1 MFFPKEQN
9 VLDQYN
15 LAKNVLDQS
24 FSPNVIA
31 RKACEA
37 IDVQRRV
44 VFFSL
49 RANVYT
55 GIRGVVLVVVVACAI
70 FYLSKKS
77 FCARVEFLSSLLL
90 LLLLLFLG
98 TTTRNGGGL
107 FLLLRFV
114 GAHSRV
120 IHDGR
125 RRDLP
130 SVRFFQLRCGIL
142 TGLIAKQTFSVRVA
156 LIVDD
161 YGSFAVVHP
170 LG

>member
-1 MFFPKEQN
+1 M
-9 VLDQYN
+9 LDQYN

-70 FYLSKKS
+70 FYLSK
-77 FCARVEFLSSLLL
+77 
-90 LLLLLFLG
+90 
-98 TTTRNGGGL
+98 TRSI
-107 FLLLRFV
+107 FAFIFIV
-114 GAHSRV
+114 VVVVVSWYYYSRW
-120 IHDGR
+120 
-125 RRDLP
+125 
-130 SVRFFQLRCGIL
+130 
-142 TGLIAKQTFSVRVA
+142 
-156 LIVDD
+156 
-161 YGSFAVVHP
+161 
-170 LG
+170 

>member
-1 MFFPKEQN
+1 MW
-9 VLDQYN
+9 
-15 LAKNVLDQS
+15 
-24 FSPNVIA
+24 
-31 RKACEA
+31 RKAREA
-37 IDVQRRV
+37 IDAQRRIE
-44 VFFSL
+44 FSFHYAL
-49 RANVYT
+49 MYNP
-55 GIRGVVLVVVVACAI
+55 GIRGVVLVVVVVACAI
-70 FYLSKKS
+70 FYLSKTQIVYL
-77 FCARVEFLSSLLL
+77 RLFLSSS
-90 LLLLLFLG
+90 LLLLFLG
-98 TTTRNGGGL
+98 TTTRGGNL

-120 IHDGR
+120 IHDGI

-130 SVRFFQLRCGIL
+130 SVRFFQLRRGIL

>member
-1 MFFPKEQN
+1 MRF
-9 VLDQYN
+9 
-15 LAKNVLDQS
+15 AK
-24 FSPNVIA
+24 
-31 RKACEA
+31 KACEA
-37 IDVQRRV
+37 IDVQRRLD
-44 VFFSL
+44 FFSL

-55 GIRGVVLVVVVACAI
+55 GIRGVVLVVVVVFCAI

-77 FCARVEFLSSLLL
+77 FCARVEFLSSS
-90 LLLLLFLG
+90 LLLLFLG
-98 TTTRNGGGL
+98 TTTRNGGGGL

-120 IHDGR
+120 IHDGI
-125 RRDLP
+125 RRDFP
-130 SVRFFQLRCGIL
+130 SIRFLQLRRGIL

>member
-1 MFFPKEQN
+1 MCTRVFA
-9 VLDQYN
+9 VL
-15 LAKNVLDQS
+15 
-24 FSPNVIA
+24 
-31 RKACEA
+31 
-37 IDVQRRV
+37 
-44 VFFSL
+44 FSL
-49 RANVYT
+49 LLLLLRVLFS
-55 GIRGVVLVVVVACAI
+55 ICLKLVV
-70 FYLSKKS
+70 YL
-77 FCARVEFLSSLLL
+77 RLFLSS

-98 TTTRNGGGL
+98 TTTRGGNL
-107 FLLLRFV
+107 FLPLRFV

-120 IHDGR
+120 IHDGV

-130 SVRFFQLRCGIL
+130 SVRFFQLRRGIL

>member
-1 MFFPKEQN
+1 MW
-9 VLDQYN
+9 
-15 LAKNVLDQS
+15 
-24 FSPNVIA
+24 
-31 RKACEA
+31 RKAREA
-37 IDVQRRV
+37 IDAQRRIE
-44 VFFSL
+44 FSFHYAL
-49 RANVYT
+49 MYNP
-55 GIRGVVLVVVVACAI
+55 GIRGVVLVVVVVACAI
-70 FYLSKKS
+70 FYLSKTQIVYL
-77 FCARVEFLSSLLL
+77 RLFLSS

-98 TTTRNGGGL
+98 TTTRGGNL

-120 IHDGR
+120 IHDGI

-130 SVRFFQLRCGIL
+130 SVRFFQLRRGIL